1 MTSYYESATSGLNH
15 DRFAGNSSST
25 SISAFSDELFND
37 STLTKMKQHFWTAKQ
52 LFRSK
57 LGKKEDSYLLASDAE
72 FDAKLSKYFSIHNT
86 TKKLLGAIENYHHF
100 TEGKF
105 FYYNCKRVYSCG

>member
-1 MTSYYESATSGLNH
+1 MTSYYESETSGLNH
-15 DRFAGNSSST
+15 DRFPSGSST
-25 SISAFSDELFND
+25 NMNPDELFNE

-72 FDAKLSKYFSIHNT
+72 FDAKLSKYFSIFNT
-86 TKKLLGAIENYHHF
+86 TKKLLSAIENYHFF
-100 TEGKF
+100 TEGLIF
-105 FYYNCKRVYSCG
+105 LTLNLIF